1 MYISGERA
9 RCLRE
14 VILQKGFA
22 CHNCGSVSFIVR
34 GAQWAT
40 TGSPALDVDLRCA
53 NCGTKATVSLSSE
66 EARRCGFDD
75 PYEGLGQNAS

>member
-1 MYISGERA
+1 MYVSGERA
-9 RCLRE
+9 QCLHE

-34 GAQWAT
+34 DAQWAMMV
-40 TGSPALDVDLRCA
+40 SPALDVDLRCA
-53 NCGTKATVSLSSE
+53 SCGTRDTVSLSSE

-75 PYEGLGQNAS
+75 PYEGVRKDVS